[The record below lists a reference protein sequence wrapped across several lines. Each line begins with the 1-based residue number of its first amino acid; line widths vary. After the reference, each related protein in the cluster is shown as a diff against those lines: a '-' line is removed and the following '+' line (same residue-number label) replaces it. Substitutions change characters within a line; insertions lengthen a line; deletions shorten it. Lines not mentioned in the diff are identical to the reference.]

1 MQAFKFEVKAKN
13 NLIEIPVQYNKL
25 YSQYMK
31 VIVLVPERLEKKQKY
46 DFSDVAGK
54 LQWQGN
60 AIKEQRKMR
69 NEW

>member
-1 MQAFKFEVKAKN
+1 MQAFEFEVKAKN

-31 VIVLVPERLEKKQKY
+31 VIVLVPEGLEKKQKY

-60 AIKEQRKMR
+60 AIKEQRKMC